1 MMYLYV
7 TWHSVFS
14 FCFSGFKN
22 CAFWELASD
31 LVLVLWGF
39 FFLVVFRW
47 YTLRNYWK
55 KWWSRRHLL
64 PEISRWWPSSLSP
77 SAKVSETGFEK
88 REMVST
94 PVPVKMTCLCA
105 PTKHA
110 GSFRCRF
117 HRSQTQWGGR
127 PMPSSPP
134 KTEDVEAVVSVVE
147 SRLSCL
153 EPEVVLKPIVSLPA
167 PPSKSLARSPPRG
180 ASRLN
185 RMSIASQSAE
195 NEVLKPLANE

>member
-1 MMYLYV
+1 M
-7 TWHSVFS
+7 
-14 FCFSGFKN
+14 
-22 CAFWELASD
+22 
-31 LVLVLWGF
+31 
-39 FFLVVFRW
+39 
-47 YTLRNYWK
+47 
-55 KWWSRRHLL
+55 
-64 PEISRWWPSSLSP
+64 
-77 SAKVSETGFEK
+77 
-88 REMVST
+88 ST

-195 NEVLKPLANE
+195 NEVLKPLANEEHLSPIKMATGTGVSYSASRGLRPLVFSMIKNGHDRTKVCS

>member
-1 MMYLYV
+1 
-7 TWHSVFS
+7 
-14 FCFSGFKN
+14 
-22 CAFWELASD
+22 
-31 LVLVLWGF
+31 
-39 FFLVVFRW
+39 
-47 YTLRNYWK
+47 
-55 KWWSRRHLL
+55 
-64 PEISRWWPSSLSP
+64 
-77 SAKVSETGFEK
+77 
-88 REMVST
+88 
-94 PVPVKMTCLCA
+94 
-105 PTKHA
+105 
-110 GSFRCRF
+110 
-117 HRSQTQWGGR
+117 
-127 PMPSSPP
+127 MPSSPP